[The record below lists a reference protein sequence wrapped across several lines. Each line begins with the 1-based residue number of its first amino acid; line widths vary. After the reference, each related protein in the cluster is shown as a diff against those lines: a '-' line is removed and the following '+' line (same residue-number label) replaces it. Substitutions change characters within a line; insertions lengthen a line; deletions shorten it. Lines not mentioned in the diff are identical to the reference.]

1 MWCELLG
8 QLSAQVGSSRK
19 SISGWLAFKKS
30 QRSCELRGTAA
41 SGCENPCE
49 NPSGA
54 SLTLRT
60 SRPPSWIAL
69 EKRGRGAPLVELL
82 LVFGRDA
89 LLGDRDVVQL
99 VNCAATGWMC
109 TRESPHWSW
118 QEH

>member
-1 MWCELLG
+1 MRGQGLLN
-8 QLSAQVGSSRK
+8 
-19 SISGWLAFKKS
+19 GWA
-30 QRSCELRGTAA
+30 RWRVRER
-41 SGCENPCE
+41 
-49 NPSGA
+49 
-54 SLTLRT
+54 
-60 SRPPSWIAL
+60 
-69 EKRGRGAPLVELL
+69 RGRAVPFVELL